1 LKDTTELKLAGGLN
15 HRECATV
22 LAALRNWQLTLTN
35 LGLGDRTSKDV
46 ASALAKDLPSFDH
59 FEDGTKPL
67 TVGQVDVLCE
77 RINLGPKARIVS
89 INLDPSRPLSTTDSA
104 ILDQIDDLLV
114 NEFGE
119 DERSEIMP
127 DACYELLRH
136 IADDL
141 LDTRRHPEEIP
152 EVCECD
158 NTHQQHGTVC
168 RRCWQD
174 KVKPYIQRGGVACPF
189 CKSSNIEGRQ
199 FDVQAGTAWQP
210 MSCTD
215 CNREWN
221 DVYRLDAISEIRQP
235 EVPVTT
241 DNTASTV
248 SVLEAREQLR

>member
-1 LKDTTELKLAGGLN
+1 MKHTTELKLAGGLD

-35 LGLGDRTSKDV
+35 LGLSDRSGKYL
-46 ASALAKDLPSFDH
+46 ARALAKDMPSLDH

-67 TVGQVDVLCE
+67 TVEQIDALCE
-77 RINLGPKARIVS
+77 RINLGPRASIVS
-89 INLDPSRPLSTTDSA
+89 VNLDPGRPIPTTDSE
-104 ILDQIDDLLV
+104 ILDQIDDLLA

-119 DERSEIMP
+119 DERPEIMP

-141 LDTRRHPEEIP
+141 LDTRKHPEAIP
-152 EVCECD
+152 EAYACNSE
-158 NTHQQHGTVC
+158 HQQHGTVC
-168 RRCWQD
+168 RRCWHD
-174 KVKPYIQRGGVACPF
+174 KVKPYIESGGVACPF
-189 CKSSNIEGRQ
+189 CESSNIEGRQ

-221 DVYRLDAISEIRQP
+221 DVYRLDAISEIRQS
-235 EVPVTT
+235 EVPVAS
-241 DNTASTV
+241 DNAASTV